1 MSEPEHPVFEHL
13 SPDVIV
19 ESVESAFG
27 LRLTGVLMPY
37 SSYINRVYGLED
49 EDGDRYVVKFYRP
62 NRWSTEAILEEHQ
75 MIRECAEN
83 EIPVVSP
90 ISSLDGRTLQSVTIT
105 DGGDDAV
112 GDDDLGMTAEFEFA
126 LFPSRGGR
134 LFDAENDE
142 DWIRLGV
149 LTSRLHVVG
158 KKGPAPHRLRCTPS
172 DTTTGYVE
180 ELRVAGVVHPDASEE
195 FLELAG
201 NIVREIE
208 PLFEGVA
215 LQRIH
220 GDCHRGNILHRP
232 GEGLMLID
240 FDDMLTGPVVQDIWL
255 LLPDYVDSSYRELE
269 LILEGYGQFN
279 HFDRETIR
287 LVEPLRFMR
296 MIHYLAWSASQRNDH
311 RFRESFPD
319 WGSKA
324 FWIKEIEDLRVQE
337 RVILNGS

>member
-1 MSEPEHPVFEHL
+1 MFTDCDDENDDEN
-13 SPDVIV
+13 DD
-19 ESVESAFG
+19 ES
-27 LRLTGVLMPY
+27 
-37 SSYINRVYGLED
+37 D
-49 EDGDRYVVKFYRP
+49 
-62 NRWSTEAILEEHQ
+62 
-75 MIRECAEN
+75 
-83 EIPVVSP
+83 
-90 ISSLDGRTLQSVTIT
+90 
-105 DGGDDAV
+105 
-112 GDDDLGMTAEFEFA
+112 
-126 LFPSRGGR
+126 
-134 LFDAENDE
+134 DAENDE

-149 LTSRLHVVG
+149 LTARLHAVG
-158 KKGPAPHRLRCTPS
+158 KKGSAPHRLRCTPAE
-172 DTTTGYVE
+172 TTAGYVE
-180 ELRVAGVVHPDASEE
+180 ELRAADVVHPDARED
-195 FLELAG
+195 FFELSV
-201 NIVREIE
+201 NIMREIE
-208 PLFEGVA
+208 PLFEAVD

-240 FDDMLTGPVVQDIWL
+240 FDDMLIGPIVQDIWL

-279 HFDRETIR
+279 QFDRETIR

-337 RVILNGS
+337 RVIFNGL